1 MPEPNGMVLYPAS
14 KGPQTLTLQTI
25 PIVKLLELA
34 AETTPQATLQAYVA
48 TAYGMLDPDSKLF
61 SPMFATSLCISTLRI
76 STL

>member
-34 AETTPQATLQAYVA
+34 EQRMNEEMHQV
-48 TAYGMLDPDSKLF
+48 S
-61 SPMFATSLCISTLRI
+61 
-76 STL
+76 